1 MEINRNWISDLQ
13 VSFKNGAGKKA
24 FHILQVACLLMYRG
38 RINHTTTSHTGLK
51 QERASP
57 VLFWDCVLLGLRK
70 KNLIPDGCVHC
81 RSDFMFPL
89 WKTNT
94 GVKLSL

>member
-1 MEINRNWISDLQ
+1 MEINGKWISDLQ

-38 RINHTTTSHTGLK
+38 RISYTTASHTSPG
-51 QERASP
+51 AS
-57 VLFWDCVLLGLRK
+57 FTCSFLGLCAPGVEK
-70 KNLIPDGCVHC
+70 KNLIPDGCAHC
-81 RSDFMFPL
+81 RGDFMFPL
-89 WKTNT
+89 QKTNT